1 MKILLV
7 DDNES
12 ITRSTSNLLKFDGHE
27 CITVNDG
34 RNGLSL
40 LEGQN
45 FDVVMLDINMP
56 GISGLD
62 VIDALE
68 KSGKIKKQKILVLTA
83 TNFSDDEIT
92 DLKRR
97 GVYMCLRKPI
107 DPDILV
113 EALKN

>member
-27 CITVNDG
+27 CITANDG

-45 FDVVMLDINMP
+45 FDAVVLDINMP

-62 VIDALE
+62 IFDTLE
-68 KSGKIKKQKILVLTA
+68 KSGKIKEQKIIVFSVA
-83 TNFSDDEIT
+83 SFSDDEIA

-107 DPDILV
+107 DPDVLV
-113 EALKN
+113 DALKN